1 MVVVTAAKIF
11 VLTGKTNLHRER
23 VIRKKR
29 ERADSPHP
37 STTPESSQVAR
48 RSATAKLPRGGVVK
62 SPAVHVE
69 NDDETIVTVRME
81 I

>member
-29 ERADSPHP
+29 ES
-37 STTPESSQVAR
+37 
-48 RSATAKLPRGGVVK
+48 
-62 SPAVHVE
+62 
-69 NDDETIVTVRME
+69 
-81 I
+81 